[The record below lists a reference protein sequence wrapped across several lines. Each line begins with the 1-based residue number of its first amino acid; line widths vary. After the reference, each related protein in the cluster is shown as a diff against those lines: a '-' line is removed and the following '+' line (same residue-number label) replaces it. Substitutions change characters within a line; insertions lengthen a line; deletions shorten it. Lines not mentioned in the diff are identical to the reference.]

1 PNPST
6 DKVEVV
12 LYTAQEKVITVRL
25 ISSMGSQVFEKGWP
39 VHEGIN
45 RLPIDVAQFAKGV
58 YFVTLEN
65 GPEVSKLRLVKE

>member
-1 PNPST
+1 
-6 DKVEVV
+6 
-12 LYTAQEKVITVRL
+12 
-25 ISSMGSQVFEKGWP
+25 MGAIIFEKEWS